1 MAKNPEQP
9 KRLEQIR
16 RSATFLWERN
26 KIAYVWIVLGFI
38 GPVVVGVVVGALLDH
53 LLYATFLGVL
63 AGLTLAMFVFGQLVQ
78 KAAYANI
85 EGQAGAAAAVLEG
98 LRGDWMVTPA
108 VAVNKDQDVVHRAV
122 GRPGVVLVAEGSS
135 PRVAKLL
142 AAEKKKVSRVVFDTP
157 IYDLRCGNDGD
168 EIPLNKL
175 QSRIMKLPRNLT
187 KGEVAE
193 VRRRMR
199 ALGTSTL
206 PMPKGPLPKGARA
219 KMPKMPRAP
228 R

>member
-1 MAKNPEQP
+1 MAKNLEQP

-16 RSATFLWERN
+16 RSAAFLWEKNRT
-26 KIAYVWIVLGFI
+26 AYVWIALGFV
-38 GPVVVGVVVGALLDH
+38 GPVLVGLLVGSLVDH

-63 AGLTLAMFVFGQLVQ
+63 AGLTLAMFLFGQLVQ

-122 GRPGVVLVAEGSS
+122 GRAGVVLVAEGSS
-135 PRVAKLL
+135 PRVARLL
-142 AAEKKKVSRVVFDTP
+142 AAEKKKVSRVAFDTP
-157 IYDLRCGNDGD
+157 IYDLRCGDGSE

-199 ALGTSTL
+199 ALGTSSL
-206 PMPKGPLPKGARA
+206 PMPKGPLPKSARA